1 MWFNY
6 KINMGNFTNQMT
18 LSILMVCI
26 CVVFTNKGY
35 GQARPK
41 WYVTAGVGG
50 TGLRD
55 FSTTFGDLQ
64 YDVTE
69 SNASLSYKLDS
80 RPSFLINGGGGL
92 SGTFGES
99 GMLGWD
105 VGLNIRSAGFKLTPE
120 LIEQTGELSSFYQDL
135 VPEFGKTK
143 EFRYWAL
150 HLPVSLTYLPFE
162 HIGFKVGAD
171 LYYQLSSNITSDQIP
186 YGQLG
191 ETMGL
196 TTHYIP
202 KYGRPFQAAAHVGVF
217 APINDRL
224 RVDLDFFSDI
234 TPRLKVTPANPG
246 IPDFNFREMGVRLN
260 TRYYLK

>member
-1 MWFNY
+1 
-6 KINMGNFTNQMT
+6 MGNFTKLITWSLWM
-18 LSILMVCI
+18 L
-26 CVVFTNKGY
+26 CVVLTVVHTAH
-35 GQARPK
+35 GQSRPK
-41 WYVTAGVGG
+41 LYITAGIGG

-64 YDVTE
+64 YNVIE

-80 RPSFLINGGGGL
+80 RPSVLINGGAGL
-92 SGTFGES
+92 SGSFDENR
-99 GMLGWD
+99 MLGWD
-105 VGLNIRSAGFKLTPE
+105 VGLNMRSAGFKVIPE
-120 LIEQTGELSSFYQDL
+120 LIEQTGELSSFFKDL
-135 VPEFGKTK
+135 LPEFGRTK
-143 EFRYWAL
+143 EFRYLAL

-171 LYYQLSSNITSDQIP
+171 LYYQMSSNITKNQIP
-186 YGQLG
+186 FGALG

-202 KYGRPFQAAAHVGVF
+202 KYEHPFQVAAHVGVF

-234 TPRLKVTPANPG
+234 TSRLKVSPANPSAS
-246 IPDFNFREMGVRLN
+246 DFNFREMGARLN